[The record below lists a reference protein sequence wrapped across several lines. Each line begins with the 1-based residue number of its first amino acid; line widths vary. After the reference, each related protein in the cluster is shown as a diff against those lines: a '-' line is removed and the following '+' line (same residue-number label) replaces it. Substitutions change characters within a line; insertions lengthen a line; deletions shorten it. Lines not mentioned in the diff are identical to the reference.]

1 MARKIRSP
9 SLENRTSRLKLAV
22 RKKPFFVVVSPG
34 VSLGYR
40 RNAGAGSWSVRA
52 SDGAGSNWLKGFAI
66 ADDFEEANTETVLT
80 FWEAQDR
87 ARKIARAGEGSGER
101 PATVAEAL
109 DAYEADL
116 KARGAAVGNV
126 TRVRHNLPS
135 TLAARPVSLLG
146 AKELRNWRD
155 GLVKAGKAG
164 KAGMAPASADRTAR
178 ALKAA
183 LSLAQKDDPR
193 ITNGAAWKL
202 ARLPDSENARNVIL
216 PDETVRAVVAAAYAI
231 DRAYG
236 LFVELAAVTGSRESQ
251 LLRVEVH
258 DLQDDGPAPRLM
270 VPSSRKGRHRKVE
283 RKPIPIPVGLALK
296 LREAVGDRP
305 GGDPLLLCSD
315 GTRWR
320 RLDLLFR
327 QAAGLAGLDPN
338 VTGYS
343 LRHSAVVRGLMS
355 GVPIR
360 VIASLMDTSTQMIEK
375 NYSRYIVGDASDA
388 LIRRAM
394 LDLGEPA
401 PADNVVALRQ
411 K

>member
-1 MARKIRSP
+1 M
-9 SLENRTSRLKLAV
+9 
-22 RKKPFFVVVSPG
+22 
-34 VSLGYR
+34 
-40 RNAGAGSWSVRA
+40 
-52 SDGAGSNWLKGFAI
+52 
-66 ADDFEEANTETVLT
+66 
-80 FWEAQDR
+80 
-87 ARKIARAGEGSGER
+87 
-101 PATVAEAL
+101 
-109 DAYEADL
+109 
-116 KARGAAVGNV
+116 
-126 TRVRHNLPS
+126 
-135 TLAARPVSLLG
+135 
-146 AKELRNWRD
+146 
-155 GLVKAGKAG
+155 
-164 KAGMAPASADRTAR
+164 
-178 ALKAA
+178 
-183 LSLAQKDDPR
+183 
-193 ITNGAAWKL
+193 
-202 ARLPDSENARNVIL
+202 
-216 PDETVRAVVAAAYAI
+216 
-231 DRAYG
+231 
-236 LFVELAAVTGSRESQ
+236 
-251 LLRVEVH
+251 
-258 DLQDDGPAPRLM
+258 
-270 VPSSRKGRHRKVE
+270 VE